1 MDSFNSSKRTRD
13 EFERDNQHNEVD
25 VDSKKQHLDPTTEL
39 VTNVCKDIRRIG
51 ENANLTSQIDDI
63 SYISNPI
70 VAEFEKIDKL
80 RVSILNTLYSIII
93 EQPQKITSLSILIL
107 LCNAKNFLVSKY
119 VIEFFHSKA
128 QGLLD
133 KISEE
138 QEKKNEENK
147 DEEMKDEVDENE
159 GKEKEKEAKEIK
171 KEENKEEILQED
183 AGVFNNLKSIL
194 KFLACLSPIIDNY
207 SVINVFKQFLNLSID
222 LQKQS
227 ETRNGIAE
235 EIFYNTLI
243 SVPYLLSNDTSE
255 EAINHCNDLL
265 EIASNFRIKDGAK
278 TISLLQPFD
287 SKLNNFSDK
296 LPYNPEK
303 MINVI
308 YPSLVALQGEGKDW
322 ANLNGKLFLNFKEL
336 IDPIIETSLKNNVIS
351 NEIVK
356 HSLPQLSLPSVG
368 TLSTYKPHGLIDN
381 LWYRNTRILFQVY
394 NTTEFETVPAVNSYF
409 GLVFKDLAFDIL
421 TNLSFNKN
429 ETAIQLS
436 ILDLYFAKNL
446 FAPAGSSVDQLT
458 MINNDN
464 VSGENNPPL
473 STWKIEDIA
482 VESILTMIFQLPNPL
497 NYEIYYYTVLIAC
510 CRESP
515 ESIAPVF
522 GRAIRFFYNNLET
535 LDYELKI
542 RYLDWMTIQIS
553 NFEFSWKW
561 DEWVKDSQKFKNLKY
576 HPKKNF
582 IKNLIAKEV
591 RLSNKNRI
599 KESFVTVNPDPAA
612 TDKLILLDEFY
623 QYLNISLF
631 PNESK
636 YIIDYDNELYGNN
649 DELKEVLAK
658 LEFERK
664 EKLAN
669 NLTVSP
675 QEELIYNF
683 SNSGLPLHEVSNKV
697 YDLIIANWKPNS
709 EFYDLYKEI
718 STNLEDYAAINS
730 DKFLINLFFQTYA
743 YIGSR
748 SIYSVVSLL
757 SRDIIKLKFLSGVE
771 IKDENYQA
779 SEFQFPVVEL
789 TEEQFD
795 NRQNWIIDSIFR
807 IWVHQPQVVFLI
819 LEYLI
824 EFEVLKPKYLIGK
837 TLNLAS
843 NLIIENVSCMES
855 VNRVLINFSKSSND
869 EFKIL
874 VLKLFELIVKN
885 LNEIASTLGT
895 NTSDEVSILKDFSD
909 EESEDIELMNKVDNQ
924 WLFYEYK
931 GLLKSYLR
939 KFSIYNSGFI
949 GEIEDLFKGIENEP
963 VRNDTLNWLK
973 ELQ

>member
-1 MDSFNSSKRTRD
+1 MDSYNPSKRSRD
-13 EFERDNQHNEVD
+13 DFESDNQRFEPEF
-25 VDSKKQHLDPTTEL
+25 DSKKQHLDPATEL
-39 VTNVCKDIRRIG
+39 ISNVCKDIRRIG
-51 ENANLTSQIDDI
+51 ENANIVSQIDDI

-80 RVSILNTLYSIII
+80 RVSILNTLYAIII

-119 VIEFFHSKA
+119 VIEFFHAKA
-128 QGLLD
+128 QELLN
-133 KISEE
+133 KVNEE
-138 QEKKNEENK
+138 QESKDEEMSEENEENK
-147 DEEMKDEVDENE
+147 D
-159 GKEKEKEAKEIK
+159 GK
-171 KEENKEEILQED
+171 KEQKDVDQTED
-183 AGVFNNLKSIL
+183 AGVFNNLKSVL

-207 SVINVFKQFLNLSID
+207 SIITVFKQFLSLSID
-222 LQKQS
+222 LQKQ
-227 ETRNGIAE
+227 TTKRNGIAE
-235 EIFYNTLI
+235 EIFYNTLVSI
-243 SVPYLLSNDTSE
+243 PYLLSNDSSE
-255 EAINHCNDLL
+255 VMINHCNDLL
-265 EIASNFRIKDGAK
+265 EIASNFEIQGSDKS
-278 TISLLQPFD
+278 ISLLQPFD
-287 SKLNNFSDK
+287 SKLNNFADS
-296 LPYNPEK
+296 LPYQPVK
-303 MINVI
+303 MIDII
-308 YPSLVALQGEGKDW
+308 YPSLLDLQGEDKKW
-322 ANLNGKLFLNFKEL
+322 ERLIGKLFLNFKEL
-336 IDPIIETSLKNNVIS
+336 IDPIIETSLKNNAIS
-351 NEIVK
+351 NDIVR
-356 HSLPQLSLPSVG
+356 HSLPQLSLPSLES
-368 TLSTYKPHGLIDN
+368 LSTYKPLGLIDN
-381 LWYRNTRILFQVY
+381 VWYRNTRLLFQVY
-394 NTTEFETVPAVNSYF
+394 NNNEFETVPAINSYF
-409 GLVFKDLAFDIL
+409 GLIFKDLAFDIL

-429 ETAIQLS
+429 ETSIQLS

-446 FAPAGSSVDQLT
+446 FAPPGSSIDQLT
-458 MINNDN
+458 LIHNDN
-464 VSGENNPPL
+464 ISGENTPPL

-561 DEWVKDSQKFKNLKY
+561 DEWVEDSRRYRNLKY

-631 PNESK
+631 SNESK

-649 DELKEVLAK
+649 DEYKEVLAK

-669 NLTVSP
+669 SLSISP
-675 QEELIYNF
+675 QEELVYNF
-683 SNSGLPLHEVSNKV
+683 SNTGLPLNEVSSKV

-718 STNLEDYAAINS
+718 SSNLDDYSDIKS

-771 IKDENYQA
+771 IKDENYKA
-779 SEFQFPVVEL
+779 SEFQFPANEL

-795 NRQNWIIDSIFR
+795 NRQNWIIESIFR

-824 EFEVLKPKYLIGK
+824 EFEVLKPKYLISK
-837 TLNLAS
+837 TLELSS

-855 VNRVLINFSKSSND
+855 INRILINSSKASTGD
-869 EFKIL
+869 FETL
-874 VLKLFELIVKN
+874 TLRLFELIVQN
-885 LNEIASTLGT
+885 LNEITKVLE
-895 NTSDEVSILKDFSD
+895 TSPSEEVTIVKHFED
-909 EESEDIELMNKVDNQ
+909 SEADNVELMNKIDNQ

-939 KFSIYNSGFI
+939 KFSIYNVKFI
-949 GEIEDLFKGIENEP
+949 KNIEPLFNNIENEP
-963 VRNDTLNWLK
+963 VKSDALNWLN
-973 ELQ
+973 ELV